1 MQKLGGK
8 KLETQRIEFKDWES
22 IGFNFAEKLWKNKSV
37 TEFLSSTG
45 EFSYNTIEQR
55 YNLEVSNYKNFNFQY
70 FPLFYKENSEF
81 IGCCGIKKYVG
92 KLGRERLRESSN
104 ISYTDAELE
113 NLHEMGF
120 HFLPEF
126 WGKGLAEEAALK
138 VMEYSFNTLK
148 SKAIFA
154 GHNPKNIR
162 SAKLLKKLGFILIG
176 EKFFAPTGLIHPL
189 YMLKQ
194 N

>member
-1 MQKLGGK
+1 MQKLKSK

-22 IGFNFAEKLWKNKSV
+22 IGFNFAEKLWKNKNV

-45 EFSYNTIEQR
+45 EFSEDIIEQR
-55 YNLEVSNYKNFNFQY
+55 YNLEVSNYKKFSFQY
-70 FPLFYKENSEF
+70 FPLFYKENGEF
-81 IGCCGIKKYVG
+81 IGCCGIKKYIG
-92 KLGRERLRESSN
+92 KLGREKLIESSI
-104 ISYTDAELE
+104 ISYTDIELD
-113 NLHEMGF
+113 NLYEMGF

-126 WGKGLAEEAALK
+126 WGKGLAEESALK
-138 VMEYSFNTLK
+138 VIEYSFNTLK

-176 EKFFAPTGLIHPL
+176 EEFFPPTGLMHPL